1 MNTNDLFQI
10 IGETPERY
18 VLDAMMLR
26 ENTVS
31 VHKDSPKRVLLIAAI
46 IGAML
51 LLMGSAMIVMIR
63 MKTKPITTY
72 VDGALQ
78 PGDEA
83 ISSQLTTEQTE
94 ETTIQIYE
102 GEEVFFEDTQEEYLE
117 LGPYYPQQIPEGY
130 RMTFVSEGAP
140 LQNQVIH
147 YENEAGDLIK
157 FWIYIGDP
165 ASSAQ
170 IYGIESKEEISVSG
184 HSGILYKQTG
194 SSRTLVWIDEKL
206 GYGYV
211 LSVSDPAV
219 DILSMAESTAE
230 GEYLIPTRSEETVK
244 AVIELGDYAPE
255 YLPEGFVERATM
267 GSSSINGGWYAYV
280 RKWYVNREENA
291 QIYFE
296 YESYRIVTEDGYTD
310 DARTICSFFIPGY
323 HILKGEVKGT
333 EIEVNDMFGM
343 MTSNHIV
350 WADPETHRVY
360 HLYSKDVTGEEL
372 LKVAE
377 SISETTP

>member
-31 VHKDSPKRVLLIAAI
+31 VHKVSPKRVLLIAAI

-63 MKTKPITTY
+63 METKPITTY

-102 GEEVFFEDTQEEYLE
+102 GEEVFFEDIQEEYLE

-147 YENEAGDLIK
+147 YENETGDLIK

-170 IYGIESKEEISVSG
+170 IYGIESKEEISVPG

-230 GEYLIPTRSEETVK
+230 GEHLIPTRSEETVK

-267 GSSSINGGWYAYV
+267 GSSSINSGWYAYV

>member
-1 MNTNDLFQI
+1 MNTNDLFQL

-18 VLDAMMLR
+18 VLDAMLLR

-31 VHKDSPKRVLLIAAI
+31 VHKVSPKRVLLIAAV

-51 LLMGSAMIVMIR
+51 LLMGSAMIVLVR
-63 MKTKPITTY
+63 MRTKPVATYVHSDPQPGEEAVSSPITTE
-72 VDGALQ
+72 Q
-78 PGDEA
+78 P
-83 ISSQLTTEQTE
+83 E
-94 ETTIQIYE
+94 ETTLQVYE
-102 GEEVFFEDTQEEYLE
+102 GEEVFFENTQDDYLE
-117 LGPYYPQQIPEGY
+117 LGPYYPQKIPQGY
-130 RMTFVSEGAP
+130 TMTFVSEGAP

-147 YENEAGDLIK
+147 YENEEGGLIK

-170 IYGIESKEEISVSG
+170 IYGVEAKEDVFVSG
-184 HSGILYKQTG
+184 HSGILYHQTG
-194 SSRTLVWIDEKL
+194 NSRTLVWIDEKL

-230 GEYLIPTRSEETVK
+230 GEYLVPTRSEETLR
-244 AVIELGDYAPE
+244 AVIELGDFAPE
-255 YLPEGFVERATM
+255 YLPDGFTERATM
-267 GSSSINGGWYAYV
+267 GSSSINSGWYAYV

-310 DARTICSFFIPGY
+310 DARTVCSFFIPGY
-323 HILKGEVKGT
+323 HILKGEVKGI
-333 EIEVNDMFGM
+333 EIEVNGMFGI

-350 WADPETHRVY
+350 WADPETHRVF
-360 HLYSKDVTGEEL
+360 HLFSEDVTGDDL
-372 LKVAE
+372 LQVAE
-377 SISETTP
+377 SISEINP

>member
-18 VLDAMMLR
+18 VLDAIMLR

-31 VHKDSPKRVLLIAAI
+31 VHKVSPKRVLLIAAI

-63 MKTKPITTY
+63 MKTKPQTTY

-78 PGDEA
+78 PGEEA

-147 YENEAGDLIK
+147 YENETGDLIK

-184 HSGILYKQTG
+184 HSGILYNQTG

-230 GEYLIPTRSEETVK
+230 GEHLIPTRSEETVK

-267 GSSSINGGWYAYV
+267 GSSSINSGWYTYV
-280 RKWYVNREENA
+280 RKWYVYREENA

-360 HLYSKDVTGEEL
+360 HLFSKDVTGEEL

-377 SISETTP
+377 SISEATP

>member
-31 VHKDSPKRVLLIAAI
+31 VHKVSPKRILLIAAI

-51 LLMGSAMIVMIR
+51 LLMGSAMIIMIR
-63 MKTKPITTY
+63 METKPITTY

-83 ISSQLTTEQTE
+83 VSSQLTTEHTE

-230 GEYLIPTRSEETVK
+230 GEHLIPTRSEETVK

-267 GSSSINGGWYAYV
+267 GSSSISSGWYAYV